1 MRPLHLTMSA
11 FGPYAGRISLN
22 LESLGT
28 SGLYLVTGDTGAGKT
43 TIFDAICF
51 ALYGASSGGTRQPSM
66 LRSKYARPDMPTEV
80 ELVFAY
86 RNEIY
91 QIRRNPEYDRPRIR
105 GTGMTRE
112 AAGAELVMPD
122 GRVIGKL
129 SDVNEEIRTLLGVD
143 KEQFTQIA
151 MIAQGQFLKLLLANT
166 TERQTIFRSLFKT
179 GIYEL
184 IYSRLRHDMSELE
197 AERNRLNAAME
208 QICQDISCD
217 EYSIHYEEAEKA
229 RKREMPLQEIFPLL
243 KSVAEEDEKR
253 LFEMNSAEGN
263 LELQR
268 EELRKILARLEA
280 QEKAENQMDS
290 AKTAL
295 NDIEPILP
303 QLRSEMEQAQSRLS
317 EVEKNVAKL
326 TGIERELAEFDALEE
341 KQEEFKAQKRKYD
354 SEKDEIEKMS
364 RSHTELQGK
373 IEQNK
378 KELNG
383 LSETGSAL
391 EKIKARGNE
400 LEQRK
405 KRIEGFQSEAG
416 RIENLQRRLTAQQ
429 DKLKMAESRAA
440 EERKR
445 AENMRHTFNL
455 EQAGLMASQLTD
467 GEPCPVCGSRIHP
480 QLASASVDAPTELQ
494 VKAAE
499 KKAEEA
505 RSDANTCANETAA
518 VLGEIKSA
526 RESLERQMDS
536 YFGTVPEDI
545 VAYLSA
551 EQLRVSGES
560 EQNKEEMLKLE
571 AQNKRRSVL
580 EQVIPQQEEKEHSM
594 LQKLTEG
601 KEQLARD
608 EARMNEIIREGKEIR
623 AKLNYKSKAE
633 ALSIK
638 IQLESE
644 NDTIRRTAET
654 TKTAFDSAR
663 LQENNLKARITEL
676 SGLLADRMDGNKND
690 IQTSLNQNAS
700 EKNAIADAR
709 QKVQMRIS
717 QNNRAMKR
725 LQEKA
730 EQLSLFDNRWRW
742 MQSLYQTAGGTISG
756 KEKIMLETYVQTT
769 FFDEILQRANL
780 HFLRMTDNQYE
791 LVRRRTPVNQRSQSG
806 LEMDVID
813 HWNGSTR
820 GVQTLS
826 GGESFLASLALA
838 LGLSEEISC
847 QASGVQMDALFVDEG
862 FGSLDEDALEKAMAA
877 LQSLTEG
884 NRLVGIISHVAELR
898 RELDRQILVTKVPGG
913 GSRAEIIL

>member
-280 QEKAENQMDS
+280 QEKAENQMDA

-429 DKLKMAESRAA
+429 DKLEMAESRAA

-455 EQAGLMASQLTD
+455 EQAGLMASQLAD

-480 QLASASVDAPTELQ
+480 QLASASEDAPTELQ

-526 RESLERQMDS
+526 RESLERQIDS

-580 EQVIPQQEEKEHSM
+580 EQLIPQQEEKEHSM

-644 NDTIRRTAET
+644 NETIRRTAET

-663 LQENNLKARITEL
+663 LQETNLKARITEL
-676 SGLLADRMDGNKND
+676 SGLLADRMDENKND

>member
-280 QEKAENQMDS
+280 QEKAENQMDA

-480 QLASASVDAPTELQ
+480 QLASASEDAPTELQ

-644 NDTIRRTAET
+644 NETIRRTAET

-663 LQENNLKARITEL
+663 LQETNLKARITEL

>member
-317 EVEKNVAKL
+317 EVEKNAAKL
-326 TGIERELAEFDALEE
+326 SGIERELAEFDTLEE
-341 KQEEFKAQKRKYD
+341 KQEEFKAQKDQCKA
-354 SEKDEIEKMS
+354 EKDEIEKNS
-364 RSHTELQGK
+364 ELLSELQGE

-378 KELNG
+378 KELSG

>member
-280 QEKAENQMDS
+280 QEKAENQMDA

-317 EVEKNVAKL
+317 EVEKNAAKL
-326 TGIERELAEFDALEE
+326 SGIERELAEFDALEE

-455 EQAGLMASQLTD
+455 EQAGLMASQLAD

-480 QLASASVDAPTELQ
+480 QLASASEDAPTELQ

-654 TKTAFDSAR
+654 TKTAFDSAL
-663 LQENNLKARITEL
+663 LQETNLKARITEL

-862 FGSLDEDALEKAMAA
+862 FGSLDEDALEKAMTA
-877 LQSLTEG
+877 LQFLTEG

>member
-317 EVEKNVAKL
+317 EVEKNAAKL
-326 TGIERELAEFDALEE
+326 SGIERELAEFDTLEE
-341 KQEEFKAQKRKYD
+341 KQEEFKAQKDQCKA
-354 SEKDEIEKMS
+354 EKDEIEKNS
-364 RSHTELQGK
+364 ELLSELQGE

-378 KELNG
+378 KELSG

-455 EQAGLMASQLTD
+455 EQAGLMASQLAD

-480 QLASASVDAPTELQ
+480 QLASASEDAPTELQ

-644 NDTIRRTAET
+644 NETIRRTAET
-654 TKTAFDSAR
+654 TKTAFDSAL
-663 LQENNLKARITEL
+663 LQETNLKARITEL

>member
-280 QEKAENQMDS
+280 QEKAENQMDA

-429 DKLKMAESRAA
+429 DKLKMAESWAA

-455 EQAGLMASQLTD
+455 EQAGLMASQLAD

-551 EQLRVSGES
+551 EQLRVSEES

-654 TKTAFDSAR
+654 TKTAFDSAL
-663 LQENNLKARITEL
+663 LQETNLKARITEL

>member
-317 EVEKNVAKL
+317 EVEKNAAKL
-326 TGIERELAEFDALEE
+326 SGIERELAEFDTLEE
-341 KQEEFKAQKRKYD
+341 KQEEFKAQKDQCKA
-354 SEKDEIEKMS
+354 EKDEIEKNS
-364 RSHTELQGK
+364 ELLSELQGE

-378 KELNG
+378 KELSG
-383 LSETGSAL
+383 LTETGSAL

-654 TKTAFDSAR
+654 TKTAFDSAL
-663 LQENNLKARITEL
+663 LQETNLKARITEL

>member
-280 QEKAENQMDS
+280 QEKAENQMDA

-317 EVEKNVAKL
+317 EVEKNAAKL
-326 TGIERELAEFDALEE
+326 SGIERELAEFDTLEE
-341 KQEEFKAQKRKYD
+341 KQEEFKAQKDQCKA
-354 SEKDEIEKMS
+354 EKDEIEKNS
-364 RSHTELQGK
+364 ELLSELQGE

-378 KELNG
+378 KELSG

-480 QLASASVDAPTELQ
+480 QLASASEDAPTELQ

-644 NDTIRRTAET
+644 NETIRRTAET

-663 LQENNLKARITEL
+663 LQETNLKARITEL

>member
-280 QEKAENQMDS
+280 QEKAENQMDA

-526 RESLERQMDS
+526 RESLERQIDS

>member
-317 EVEKNVAKL
+317 EVEKNAAKL
-326 TGIERELAEFDALEE
+326 SGIERELAEFDTLEE

>member
-280 QEKAENQMDS
+280 QEKAENQMDA

-429 DKLKMAESRAA
+429 DKLKMAESWAA

-455 EQAGLMASQLTD
+455 EQAGLMASQLAD

-480 QLASASVDAPTELQ
+480 QLASASEDAPTELQ

-654 TKTAFDSAR
+654 TKTAFDSAL
-663 LQENNLKARITEL
+663 LQETNLKARITEL

>member
-280 QEKAENQMDS
+280 QEKAENQMDA

-429 DKLKMAESRAA
+429 DKLEMAESRAA

-455 EQAGLMASQLTD
+455 EQAGLMASQLAD

-480 QLASASVDAPTELQ
+480 QLASASEDAPTELQ

-526 RESLERQMDS
+526 RESLERQIDS

-580 EQVIPQQEEKEHSM
+580 EQLIPQQEEKEHSM

-644 NDTIRRTAET
+644 NETIRRTAET

-663 LQENNLKARITEL
+663 LQETNLKARITEL